1 MIKLLTA
8 LSICAILLIGCN
20 GPEEKSSTTLTF
32 KVYYQERPTIDTI
45 IAKDVYGGGNWL
57 YLGDLRTETKFGS
70 ITIASG
76 VARYELINNN

>member
-1 MIKLLTA
+1 MIKTFTA
-8 LSICAILLIGCN
+8 FIICVILLIGCN

-32 KVYYQERPTIDTI
+32 KVYYQVKPTVDTI

-57 YLGDLRTETKFGS
+57 HLGDLRTETRFGS